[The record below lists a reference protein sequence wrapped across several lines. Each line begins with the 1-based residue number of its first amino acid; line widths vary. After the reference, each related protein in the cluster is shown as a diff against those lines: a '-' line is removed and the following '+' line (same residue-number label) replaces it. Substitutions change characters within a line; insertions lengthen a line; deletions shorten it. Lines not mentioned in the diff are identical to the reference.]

1 MGHWKTVAIA
11 AGAVLFVVVAALGGM
26 AAAALGPGHPLVVL
40 LVVTP
45 APILYGLLFVKT
57 WHRALFALSV
67 LYLTASLILVVAV
80 WGVGWAASERLR
92 DGGLGRE
99 VTARIYDL
107 EVVSVSSGSVVLMK
121 TDLTEDNSPWLADG
135 LWGLESQSGGYNRVG
150 AILKQDGLQVERELV
165 PVSVGGLD
173 TGEMVRMD
181 SWAYEGNPQT
191 GLDIP
196 YQDVT
201 YESPLGTFPAWLVGN
216 GSRTWAVFVHGK
228 GSGLGQGL
236 RVLRT
241 LADLSMPTLFIT
253 YRNDDGVPTSPD
265 GFYRYGATEWE
276 DLEGAVQYALDHGA
290 QEVVLIGYSMGGAII
305 MGFLEHSPLA
315 ANVAGV
321 VLDAPMLSFAS
332 TVDFGGREEGHPRL
346 AVVVGK
352 AVSRYR
358 FEVDWGAVDYLQ
370 RADNLSVPVLLIHGD
385 ADKRVPIETSETLA
399 QARPD
404 LVIYMRF
411 PGAPHV
417 AAWNFD
423 PASYERVLRDFLAG
437 LAK

>member
-1 MGHWKTVAIA
+1 MGHWKTVTIA
-11 AGAVLFVVVAALGGM
+11 AGAVLFVVVAVLGGM
-26 AAAALGPGHPLVVL
+26 AAAALGPGYPLMVL

-45 APILYGLLFVKT
+45 APILYALLFVKT

-92 DGGLGRE
+92 DGGLDRE

-165 PVSVGGLD
+165 PVSGGLD
-173 TGEMVRMD
+173 VGEMVRMD
-181 SWAYEGNPQT
+181 SWAFREDPQT
-191 GLDIP
+191 GLGIP
-196 YQDVT
+196 YEEVT
-201 YESPLGTFPAWLVGN
+201 YTSPLGAFPAWLVEGD
-216 GSRTWAVFVHGK
+216 SPTWAIFVHGK
-228 GSGLGQGL
+228 GAARRQGL

-241 LADLSMPTLFIT
+241 LADLSMPTLVIS

-290 QEVVLIGYSMGGAII
+290 QEVVLIGYSMGGAIV

-315 ANVAGV
+315 ANVDGV
-321 VLDAPMLSFAS
+321 VLDAPMLSFGA
-332 TVDFGGREEGHPRL
+332 TADFGGREEGHPRL

-417 AAWNFD
+417 AAWNVD
-423 PASYERVLRDFLAG
+423 PAAYERVLRDFLAG